1 MPMVAKEDSVLV
13 FLAPFGD
20 ESMQHCI
27 ESLSFCVGIHI
38 IIINGTALFIKVLI
52 IIFRLRAYLYGSRAG
67 LISEILLC
75 SYFYSKNYL
84 PFTGLPRSRLK
95 EARSRLLG

>member
-20 ESMQHCI
+20 ESMQRCI

-67 LISEILLC
+67 LISEIPLC
-75 SYFYSKNYL
+75 SYL
-84 PFTGLPRSRLK
+84 PFIRLPRSRLK